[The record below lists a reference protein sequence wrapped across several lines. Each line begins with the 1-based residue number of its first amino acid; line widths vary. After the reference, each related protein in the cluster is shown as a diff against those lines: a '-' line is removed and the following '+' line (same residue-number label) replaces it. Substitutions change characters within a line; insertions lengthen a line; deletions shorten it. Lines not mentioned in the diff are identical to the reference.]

1 MIGRYSEHDIEQIY
15 VNAAILFLGPRDR
28 ALFGTCYMLL
38 GHHEELKGF

>member
-28 ALFGTCYMLL
+28 ALFGTCGAHL
-38 GHHEELKGF
+38 GDPEELKRF